1 MFRSTF
7 GWRTSS
13 LIALLA
19 SLTTVTA
26 CNQDIT
32 PEDEGHLARLRIINS
47 VYQGADA
54 ATAVPV
60 SIDVLIDESIS
71 APGAVS
77 ALAPNSMTT
86 GTAGFP
92 KGSPSQA
99 GYTEMSEDIHTFLAR
114 VTGTAN
120 SLYTNNESHYVPTI
134 YVTPL
139 PHTLLIAGIA
149 PPSGTPPRCPACP
162 PGLAPM
168 GAFPFIFPVDD
179 QFEPVSGGARVQ
191 VINAAP
197 FASASGEGAEIE
209 ATFSGAGT
217 FTATAGY
224 RGSSDYL
231 DPPAGTYTLTVT
243 ADGTMLWTGTVSLG
257 PGEVRSFIV
266 QSTAYSMTPG
276 VGNTKVTNVLD
287 NQW

>member
-13 LIALLA
+13 LVALLA
-19 SLTTVTA
+19 SFTTVTA

-32 PEDEGHLARLRIINS
+32 PEDEGHASRMRIINS

-54 ATAVPV
+54 ATAIPV

-99 GYTEMSEDIHTFLAR
+99 GYTEMSEDVHSFLAR

-120 SLYTNNESHYVPTI
+120 SLFTNNESIYVPKI
-134 YVTPL
+134 YITPL
-139 PHTLLIAGIA
+139 PHTLIIAGIA
-149 PPSGTPPRCPACP
+149 PPSGLTPK
-162 PGLAPM
+162 GS
-168 GAFPFIFPVDD
+168 FPFIFLVDD
-179 QFEPVSGGARVQ
+179 QFHPVSGAARVQ

-209 ATFSGAGT
+209 ATFTGAGT
-217 FTATAGY
+217 FTAIVGY
-224 RGSSDYL
+224 RGQGDYL
-231 DPPAGTYTLTVT
+231 NPPAGTYTLTVT

-257 PGEVRSFIV
+257 AGEVRSFIV
-266 QSTAYSMTPG
+266 QSTGSSMTPG
-276 VGNTKVTNVLD
+276 VANTKVTNVLD